1 MADFPHKTS
10 GYVRRG
16 MLLIVAVLA
25 LGAILFGGFQ
35 WKTYRRNLQ
44 VSDANLSPF
53 PALSK
58 NDRILILSPHPD
70 DETLGAGGLM
80 AKAASL
86 GVPVRVIFL
95 TNGDGSL
102 ATRLVQDAHFVEQMA
117 KGQKPKRPRNI
128 YQQIAPMRQKE
139 ALAALAKLHVPPQ
152 NVTFLGYPD
161 GGTKKMWETNWNADN
176 PFFSPYT
183 KTSHSPYANS
193 WTPKAPYCG
202 RQALQDVEQI
212 VAGFKPTIVITTNP
226 YDTHPDHWAAYAYL
240 SAAVLQLQL
249 QQKYFS
255 WARKIK
261 GYTFIV
267 HHGLWPAP
275 HGYHP
280 DAELSPPAALTQV
293 GVSWL
298 KLNLNAEDEKAKTA
312 ALQQYKSQLATTPQF
327 LRGFLR
333 RNELFAQGKAAEY
346 HTDSWQ
352 QVIQDPRND
361 LLLSRL
367 IAAADIT
374 NVSIKD
380 NAGKVL
386 LVRIDLDGNLWKEI
400 KYQITIHVIT
410 SHEVL
415 LRQITVAADSKERWH
430 GVVAFNGNVNSSLVK
445 VNADKSQLTIELP
458 FNMINAKNDL
468 PGSYVISVSSL
479 LHERTLDQSPT
490 EIIPFGFNPFK

>member
-1 MADFPHKTS
+1 MADSPPMMS
-10 GYVRRG
+10 GYARRG
-16 MLLIVAVLA
+16 LLLVLAVLA
-25 LGAILFGGFQ
+25 LAAIFFGGFE
-35 WKTYRRNLQ
+35 WKTYHRNLQ

-80 AKAASL
+80 AKATSL

-117 KGQKPKRPRNI
+117 KGQDPKRPRNI

-161 GGTKKMWETNWNADN
+161 GGTKMMWETNWNADN

-193 WTPKAPYCG
+193 LTPKAPYCG

-212 VAGFKPTIVITTNP
+212 IVGFKPTIVITTNP
-226 YDTHPDHWAAYAYL
+226 YDTHPDHWAANAYL
-240 SAAVLQLQL
+240 SAAVSQLQL

-293 GVSWL
+293 GISWL
-298 KLNLNAEDEKAKTA
+298 KLKLDAKDEKAKTA

-327 LRGFLR
+327 LLGFLR
-333 RNELFAQGKAAEY
+333 RNELFAQVKVAKY

-361 LLLSRL
+361 LLLPKL
-367 IAAADIT
+367 ISAADIHS
-374 NVSIKD
+374 VSIK
-380 NAGKVL
+380 NGTGKVL
-386 LVRIDLDGNLWKEI
+386 LVRIDLKGDLWKEM
-400 KYQITIHVIT
+400 KYQITMHAIS
-410 SHEVL
+410 SHQVSL
-415 LRQITVAADSKERWH
+415 QKITVTADNKGHWH
-430 GVVAFNGNVNSSLVK
+430 GVATSGGNEKGANSVIK
-445 VNADKSQLTIELP
+445 VDADKSQLTVELP
-458 FNMINAKNDL
+458 ADNIKNDSAKTYL
-468 PGSYVISVSSL
+468 ISVSSVL
-479 LHERTLDQSPT
+479 QNRIFDQSPT
-490 EIIPFGFNPFK
+490 ETMKLS

>member
-1 MADFPHKTS
+1 MMS

-16 MLLIVAVLA
+16 MLLILAVLA
-25 LGAILFGGFQ
+25 LGAILFGGFE

-80 AKAASL
+80 AKAAGL

-117 KGQKPKRPRNI
+117 KGQDPKRPRNI

-161 GGTKKMWETNWNADN
+161 GGTKKMWETNWNADS

-183 KTSHSPYANS
+183 KISHSPYANS

-212 VAGFKPTIVITTNP
+212 VAKFKPTIVITTNP

-240 SAAVLQLQL
+240 SAAVSQLQL

-280 DAELSPPAALTQV
+280 DAELSPPAALTQI

-333 RNELFAQGKAAEY
+333 RNELFAQSKVAEP
-346 HTDSWQ
+346 HAGSWQ
-352 QVIQDPRND
+352 RVIQDARND
-361 LLLSRL
+361 LLLPKL
-367 IAAADIT
+367 ISAADIAR
-374 NVSIKD
+374 VSVENKT
-380 NAGKVL
+380 GKVL
-386 LVRIDLDGNLWKEI
+386 LARINLDGNPWKEI
-400 KYQITIHVIT
+400 TYEITLHAIT
-410 SHEVL
+410 SHDVSL
-415 LRQITVAADSKERWH
+415 WKIVVSADNKGSWRGVATSGW
-430 GVVAFNGNVNSSLVK
+430 NGENANAAAVK
-445 VNADKSQLTIELP
+445 VDVSKSQLIVELP
-458 FNMINAKNDL
+458 VENSADRSSAIYMI
-468 PGSYVISVSSL
+468 SSASRL
-479 LHERTLDQSPT
+479 RERTLDQSPT
-490 EIIPFGFNPFK
+490 GIIQFPSNP

>member
-1 MADFPHKTS
+1 
-10 GYVRRG
+10 
-16 MLLIVAVLA
+16 
-25 LGAILFGGFQ
+25 LGAILFGGFE

-44 VSDANLSPF
+44 VSDANLPPF

-86 GVPVRVIFL
+86 GIPVRVIFL

-102 ATRLVQDAHFVEQMA
+102 ATRLVQDAHFAEQMA
-117 KGQKPKRPRNI
+117 KGQDPKRPRNI

-183 KTSHSPYANS
+183 KISHSPYANS
-193 WTPKAPYCG
+193 WTPKASYCG

-212 VAGFKPTIVITTNP
+212 VAKFKPTIVITTNP

-280 DAELSPPAALTQV
+280 DAELSPPAALMQI

-298 KLNLNAEDEKAKTA
+298 KLKLNAADEKAKTA
-312 ALQQYKSQLATTPQF
+312 ALQQYKSQLVTTPQF

-333 RNELFAQGKAAEY
+333 RNELFAQSKVVEPHAG
-346 HTDSWQ
+346 SWQ
-352 QVIQDPRND
+352 QVIQDARND
-361 LLLSRL
+361 LLLPKL
-367 IAAADIT
+367 ISAADIAS
-374 NVSIKD
+374 VSVENK
-380 NAGKVL
+380 AGQVL
-386 LVRIDLDGNLWKEI
+386 LARIDLDGNPWKEI
-400 KYQITIHVIT
+400 TYEITLHAIT
-410 SHEVL
+410 PHDVSLGKIVVSADNKGSW
-415 LRQITVAADSKERWH
+415 RGVAALGWNGKNAN
-430 GVVAFNGNVNSSLVK
+430 VAAVK
-445 VNADKSQLTIELP
+445 VDVSKSQLTVELP
-458 FNMINAKNDL
+458 VENSADRSSAIYMI
-468 PGSYVISVSSL
+468 SSASR
-479 LHERTLDQSPT
+479 LHERMLDQSPT
-490 EIIPFGFNPFK
+490 GIIQFPSNP

>member
-1 MADFPHKTS
+1 MADFPPMMS

-16 MLLIVAVLA
+16 MLLILAVLA

-35 WKTYRRNLQ
+35 WKTYHRNLQ
-44 VSDANLSPF
+44 VSDANLPPL
-53 PALSK
+53 PALHK

-86 GVPVRVIFL
+86 GIPVRVIFL

-102 ATRLVQDAHFVEQMA
+102 ATRLVQDANFVEQMA
-117 KGQKPKRPRNI
+117 KGKGPKRPHNI

-139 ALAALAKLHVPPQ
+139 ALAALAKLHVPRQ

-161 GGTKKMWETNWNADN
+161 GGTKNMWETNWNANN

-202 RQALQDVEQI
+202 QQALKDVEQI

-240 SAAVLQLQL
+240 SAAVSQLQL

-255 WARKIK
+255 WAGKIK
-261 GYTFIV
+261 SYTFIV

-280 DAELSPPAALTQV
+280 DAELSPPAALVQIGT
-293 GVSWL
+293 SWL
-298 KLNLNAEDEKAKTA
+298 KLKLGANDEKTKTA

-333 RNELFAQGKAAEY
+333 RNELFAQGKIAKFHE
-346 HTDSWQ
+346 DSWQ
-352 QVIQDPRND
+352 QVIRDPRND
-361 LLLSRL
+361 LLLPKL
-367 IAAADIT
+367 ISAADIT
-374 NVSIKD
+374 SVSVKG

-386 LVRIDLDGNLWKEI
+386 LARINLDGNPWKNV
-400 KYQITIHVIT
+400 KYQITIHEIT
-410 SHEVL
+410 PHGVSI
-415 LRQITVAADSKERWH
+415 RKITVTADRKGHWY
-430 GVVAFNGNVNSSLVK
+430 GVVTSDGKTEHGNNPVVK
-445 VNADKSQLTIELP
+445 VDTGKSQLTAELP
-458 FNMINAKNDL
+458 AKNDYSNTYL
-468 PGSYVISVSSL
+468 ISASSFL
-479 LHERTLDQSPT
+479 YKRILDQSPT
-490 EIIPFGFNPFK
+490 EIIKFSF